1 MRRFI
6 FDLILLCI
14 TIVLVYFFL
23 PTILQGANRLISQTF
38 PCSQPIAYSIGTFDK
53 RFGISE
59 ATFLKDIQQSESVWE
74 KPAGKELFV
83 YKPDGAL
90 KINLIF
96 DDRQLAT
103 QKLQKM
109 GITIHDDTA
118 SYDKLKGQYN
128 TLKTTIAQAKANY
141 QVQLNTYNTRLA
153 AYNTEV
159 TSINQHDHVSQADY
173 DRLAQ
178 EKTSLDQ
185 LSAQLKDA
193 QNKINANV
201 DELNALVVVINRIAK
216 TLNLAAVTYNTIGA
230 SNGSEFEE
238 GEYVSDA
245 SGNRINIY
253 QFDDPSKLIRVLMH
267 EMGHALGLGHL
278 ENPKAIMYRLNNGV
292 NETLTA
298 DDIAALKKQCGV
310 K

>member
-6 FDLILLCI
+6 FDLILLCV

-23 PTILQGANRLISQTF
+23 PTILQGMNRLMSQTF
-38 PCSQPIAYSIGTFDK
+38 PCSQPIVYSIGTFDK

-74 KPAGKELFV
+74 KPAGKELFI

-128 TLKTTIAQAKANY
+128 TLKTTIAQ
-141 QVQLNTYNTRLA
+141 
-153 AYNTEV
+153 
-159 TSINQHDHVSQADY
+159 
-173 DRLAQ
+173 
-178 EKTSLDQ
+178 
-185 LSAQLKDA
+185 
-193 QNKINANV
+193 
-201 DELNALVVVINRIAK
+201 
-216 TLNLAAVTYNTIGA
+216 
-230 SNGSEFEE
+230 
-238 GEYVSDA
+238 
-245 SGNRINIY
+245 
-253 QFDDPSKLIRVLMH
+253 
-267 EMGHALGLGHL
+267 
-278 ENPKAIMYRLNNGV
+278 
-292 NETLTA
+292 
-298 DDIAALKKQCGV
+298 
-310 K
+310 